1 MRIVKRI
8 ITVLFCII
16 LVAALVAPVGILYYI
31 SEEEQAQYQPDFIPT
46 VEEMAYGEIVDIRR
60 RDMSETITLS
70 GTVVSVSEFFV
81 ELKVKDPYALRF
93 MVSVGD
99 VIHPGDLIAYNGD
112 KEILSEAYG
121 MIREISLG
129 SDSYLRMASLEDL
142 ALECY
147 VKQSQR
153 KTLLRSSLELR
164 DEDGANLTFLSAD
177 EIYSDG
183 NTTRVLLRYDKEDL
197 CYGQTFE
204 DLMLTTGRVYSDALV
219 VEERCVYQKSGSE
232 GYYLR
237 IVDEEGKFISE
248 AEVKLGY
255 SDGTYVCVS
264 GVDEGMLCDS
274 GYRAFVGE

>member
-8 ITVLFCII
+8 LTVLFCII
-16 LVAALVAPVGILYYI
+16 LIAVLIAPVGILYYI
-31 SEEEQAQYQPDFIPT
+31 SEEEQAQYQPDSIPT
-46 VEEMAYGEIVDIRR
+46 VEEMAYGDIVDIRR

-81 ELKVKDPYALRF
+81 ELKVKDPSNLRF

-99 VIHPGDLIAYNGD
+99 VLHPGDLIAYNGD

-164 DEDGANLTFLSAD
+164 DEDGASLSFLSAD
-177 EIYSDG
+177 EVYSNG
-183 NTTRVLLRYDKEDL
+183 NTTKVLLRYDKEDL

-204 DLMLTTGRVYSDALV
+204 DLTLTTGRVYSDALV
-219 VEERCVYQKSGSE
+219 VEERCVYQKAGSE

-237 IVDEEGKFISE
+237 IVDEEGKFVSE
-248 AEVKLGY
+248 SEVKLGY

-264 GVDEGMLCDS
+264 GVDEGMFCDS
-274 GYRAFVGE
+274 GYKAFAED

>member
-1 MRIVKRI
+1 MRTIKRI
-8 ITVLFCII
+8 LTVLFCII
-16 LVAALVAPVGILYYI
+16 LIAVLVAPVGILYYI
-31 SEEEQAQYQPDFIPT
+31 SEEEQAQYQPDSIPT
-46 VEEMAYGEIVDIRR
+46 VEEMAYGDIVDIRR

-70 GTVVSVSEFFV
+70 GTVVSVSDFFV
-81 ELKVKDPYALRF
+81 ELNVKDPYSLRF

-153 KTLLRSSLELR
+153 KTLLRSLLELT
-164 DEDGANLTFLSAD
+164 DEDGASLTFLSAD
-177 EIYSDG
+177 EVYTNG
-183 NTTRVLLRYDKEDL
+183 NTTKVLLRYDKEDL

-204 DLMLTTGRVYSDALV
+204 DLTLTTGRVYSDALV
-219 VEERCVYQKSGSE
+219 VEERCVYRKAGSE

-237 IVDEEGKFISE
+237 IVDGEGKFVSE
-248 AEVKLGY
+248 SEVKLGY

-264 GVDEGMLCDS
+264 GVDEGMFCDS
-274 GYRAFVGE
+274 GYRAFAED